1 MLRPLIN
8 GVRAL
13 SRLANGVAIGA
24 NAVGTLIVL
33 ALVVIVNYDVVARGV
48 FNAPFRGAVEVV
60 QFSMVL
66 IVFMQLPDVVRTNR
80 LTRSEGFLVLLQ
92 ATRPGLA
99 GTIRR
104 GIDAASAVFMALV
117 AYAIW
122 PEFVE
127 MYETKDF
134 FGVPGI
140 FTAPWWPIKL
150 VIYLS
155 AVLCTGLFVLKAF
168 GWMTLQPDD
177 GDGSGDSGPQGAGKT
192 GPETGQPAAEE
203 NSQ

>member
-1 MLRPLIN
+1 MLRPILT

-13 SRLANGVAIGA
+13 TRLANGVAIGA

-33 ALVVIVNYDVVARGV
+33 GLVLIVNYDVVARGF
-48 FNAPFRGAVEVV
+48 FNAPFRGAYEVV

-66 IVFMQLPDVVRTNR
+66 IVFLQLPDVVRMNR
-80 LTRSEGFLVLLQ
+80 LTRSDGFLTLLST
-92 ATRPGLA
+92 TRPRLA
-99 GTIRR
+99 DTIRR
-104 GIDAASAVFMALV
+104 TINLVSAAFMALV

-150 VIYLS
+150 AIYLS
-155 AVLCTGLFVLKAF
+155 AFLCTILFFIKVVR
-168 GWMTLQPDD
+168 PDQKVEPVRLD
-177 GDGSGDSGPQGAGKT
+177 
-192 GPETGQPAAEE
+192 ENAEE
-203 NSQ
+203 NS